1 MSDEKKKY
9 IYERNPD
16 TGEIRRREFNDYE
29 KVEIVEPSRSP
40 DAPWIDERVTI
51 NKDGELLKE
60 DKDDEQDD
68 RQLSIPFYDTHFERW
83 MLEGEYQKKQRD
95 ALFEYMEE
103 RRPIEYIADVGV
115 PTLVYGQDL

>member
-29 KVEIVEPSRSP
+29 KVEIVEPARTP
-40 DAPWIDERVTI
+40 DAPWIDERVTN

-60 DKDDEQDD
+60 DKDDEQND
-68 RQLSIPFYDTHFERW
+68 RQLSIPF
-83 MLEGEYQKKQRD
+83 
-95 ALFEYMEE
+95 
-103 RRPIEYIADVGV
+103 
-115 PTLVYGQDL
+115 

>member
-29 KVEIVEPSRSP
+29 KVEIVEPARSP

-68 RQLSIPFYDTHFERW
+68 RQLSIPF
-83 MLEGEYQKKQRD
+83 
-95 ALFEYMEE
+95 
-103 RRPIEYIADVGV
+103 
-115 PTLVYGQDL
+115 

>member
-29 KVEIVEPSRSP
+29 KAEIVEPSRSP

-68 RQLSIPFYDTHFERW
+68 RQLSIPF
-83 MLEGEYQKKQRD
+83 
-95 ALFEYMEE
+95 
-103 RRPIEYIADVGV
+103 
-115 PTLVYGQDL
+115 

>member
-29 KVEIVEPSRSP
+29 KVEIVEPPRSP

-68 RQLSIPFYDTHFERW
+68 RQLSIPF
-83 MLEGEYQKKQRD
+83 
-95 ALFEYMEE
+95 
-103 RRPIEYIADVGV
+103 
-115 PTLVYGQDL
+115 

>member
-29 KVEIVEPSRSP
+29 KVELVFVPQNEKVELVEPARSP

-68 RQLSIPFYDTHFERW
+68 RQLSLPF
-83 MLEGEYQKKQRD
+83 
-95 ALFEYMEE
+95 
-103 RRPIEYIADVGV
+103 
-115 PTLVYGQDL
+115 

>member
-29 KVEIVEPSRSP
+29 KVEIVEPARTP

-68 RQLSIPFYDTHFERW
+68 RQLSLPF
-83 MLEGEYQKKQRD
+83 
-95 ALFEYMEE
+95 
-103 RRPIEYIADVGV
+103 
-115 PTLVYGQDL
+115 

>member
-9 IYERNPD
+9 VYERNPD

-29 KVEIVEPSRSP
+29 KVEIVEPARTP

-68 RQLSIPFYDTHFERW
+68 RQLSLPF
-83 MLEGEYQKKQRD
+83 
-95 ALFEYMEE
+95 
-103 RRPIEYIADVGV
+103 
-115 PTLVYGQDL
+115 

>member
-29 KVEIVEPSRSP
+29 KVEIVEPARSP

-68 RQLSIPFYDTHFERW
+68 RQLSLPF
-83 MLEGEYQKKQRD
+83 
-95 ALFEYMEE
+95 
-103 RRPIEYIADVGV
+103 
-115 PTLVYGQDL
+115 

>member
-29 KVEIVEPSRSP
+29 KVEIVEPARTP

-60 DKDDEQDD
+60 DIDDEQDD
-68 RQLSIPFYDTHFERW
+68 RQLSLPF
-83 MLEGEYQKKQRD
+83 
-95 ALFEYMEE
+95 
-103 RRPIEYIADVGV
+103 
-115 PTLVYGQDL
+115 

>member
-29 KVEIVEPSRSP
+29 KVEIVEPARSP

-68 RQLSIPFYDTHFERW
+68 RQLSLPFE
-83 MLEGEYQKKQRD
+83 
-95 ALFEYMEE
+95 
-103 RRPIEYIADVGV
+103 
-115 PTLVYGQDL
+115 

>member
-16 TGEIRRREFNDYE
+16 TGEIRGREFNDYE
-29 KVEIVEPSRSP
+29 KAEIVEPARTP

-60 DKDDEQDD
+60 DKDDEQND
-68 RQLSIPFYDTHFERW
+68 RQLSIPF
-83 MLEGEYQKKQRD
+83 
-95 ALFEYMEE
+95 
-103 RRPIEYIADVGV
+103 
-115 PTLVYGQDL
+115 

>member
-16 TGEIRRREFNDYE
+16 TGEIRRREFNDYK

-40 DAPWIDERVTI
+40 DAPWIDERVNE
-51 NKDGELLKE
+51 NKSGELLNE

-68 RQLSIPFYDTHFERW
+68 RQLSLPFE
-83 MLEGEYQKKQRD
+83 
-95 ALFEYMEE
+95 
-103 RRPIEYIADVGV
+103 
-115 PTLVYGQDL
+115 

>member
-29 KVEIVEPSRSP
+29 KAEIVEPARTP

-60 DKDDEQDD
+60 DKDDEQND
-68 RQLSIPFYDTHFERW
+68 RQLSIPF
-83 MLEGEYQKKQRD
+83 
-95 ALFEYMEE
+95 
-103 RRPIEYIADVGV
+103 
-115 PTLVYGQDL
+115 

>member
-29 KVEIVEPSRSP
+29 KVEIVEPARTP

-60 DKDDEQDD
+60 DKDDEQND
-68 RQLSIPFYDTHFERW
+68 RQLSIPF
-83 MLEGEYQKKQRD
+83 
-95 ALFEYMEE
+95 
-103 RRPIEYIADVGV
+103 
-115 PTLVYGQDL
+115 

>member
-1 MSDEKKKY
+1 MVDEKKKY

-29 KVEIVEPSRSP
+29 KVDIVEPARTP

-68 RQLSIPFYDTHFERW
+68 RQLSIPF
-83 MLEGEYQKKQRD
+83 
-95 ALFEYMEE
+95 
-103 RRPIEYIADVGV
+103 
-115 PTLVYGQDL
+115 

>member
-29 KVEIVEPSRSP
+29 KVEIVEPARTP

-68 RQLSIPFYDTHFERW
+68 RQLSIPF
-83 MLEGEYQKKQRD
+83 
-95 ALFEYMEE
+95 
-103 RRPIEYIADVGV
+103 
-115 PTLVYGQDL
+115 